1 MIVSDEL
8 VQHRSRLSGNR
19 HPRFDRLAL
28 HQNSTNPTSLCSDK
42 SMTEKK
48 NPTPKPTI
56 KNTPPIKPP
65 VTSVDAGEPKAP
77 EVKKEEPPTL
87 APASISKEV
96 ETDLVKRF
104 LGALVDG
111 IVAVVVGSIIGF
123 VTGSDFLQYITFGL
137 VMLVRDSL
145 PMLEGQSI
153 GKKVMKTKAVKEDGS
168 SLSGDWATGATRN
181 ILMAIPLAQL
191 VECFVI
197 LTRSGNP
204 GAGLRLGDEWAK
216 TKVISVE

>member
-1 MIVSDEL
+1 
-8 VQHRSRLSGNR
+8 
-19 HPRFDRLAL
+19 
-28 HQNSTNPTSLCSDK
+28 
-42 SMTEKK
+42 MTEKG
-48 NPTPKPTI
+48 NPIPKPTI
-56 KNTPPIKPP
+56 RTTPPVKPP
-65 VTSVDAGEPKAP
+65 VTSVDIEKAKVP
-77 EVKKEEPPTL
+77 EVKKEES
-87 APASISKEV
+87 PASASSSGPKGV
-96 ETDLVKRF
+96 EADLVKRF
-104 LGALVDG
+104 LGALIDVLVAG
-111 IVAVVVGSIIGF
+111 TVAFIVGAI
-123 VTGSDFLQYITFGL
+123 TGSDFLNYLAWG
-137 VMLVRDSL
+137 VAMLTKDSL
-145 PMLEGQSI
+145 PILDGQSI